1 MHRILLVGCL
11 NLTLLSTTSFAQEFL
26 DRDSLW
32 TELRKSEVDTSKVL
46 LYIQLGQQYEN
57 NNPDS
62 ALVLYEEALHLS
74 RELNYTMGV
83 IKYYTNATY
92 VYNVLGRYDT
102 ALVLNLQS
110 VEIARAF
117 GNQERLAACLANV
130 GSSYLNLRNYEASI
144 DYTLQALRVY
154 ESLKMTL
161 QLSSLASNLSVIYRE
176 TSQLD
181 KSLEYGRRGVTYAR
195 GSESQYHLIMALN
208 NLALVYTEMS
218 KPDEAIVLLQESL
231 KLSKETENVWSQ
243 ITVNLNMVDAYIKLS
258 QFDNL
263 KPYLDEAL
271 HLSEVVDDQ
280 ESIVIIMKGYSI
292 YNLYT
297 GAIDQA
303 EKYGLEAL
311 RLATENKYPLHMA
324 SVLDQLSKVSLMQHD
339 FVKSN
344 RYAFMSDSIQNT
356 IFNEEIV
363 SNIQQLEAQF
373 KSNEQLA
380 QIRQLEEEAGRN
392 RIFILSLVAAFIGV
406 AAIVLLAY
414 RTYSQKKKIH
424 DRDSLLQQS
433 RIEQL
438 EKEKQ
443 LLASEAIIRGQ
454 EEERTRMAKDLHDGL
469 GGMLSGVKFSL
480 TNMKVNTMLDAD
492 ATLVFERALDMLD
505 HSIQELRRVA
515 HNMMPEVLI
524 NFGLSEAVRG
534 YCESIQQTK
543 LLTIDFNSIGMTERV
558 SKEVEIQSFR
568 IIQELL
574 NNVLRHA
581 NAQQVVVQLSKHD
594 DQLFI
599 TVEDDGVGFDVG
611 SMRDKN
617 SAGLANIRNRLN
629 LLKGTM
635 EIDSTPDKGT
645 SVEINIALK

>member
-1 MHRILLVGCL
+1 MHRLFKYILFSS
-11 NLTLLSTTSFAQEFL
+11 TLLSVGAFAQEFL
-26 DRDSLW
+26 NRDSLW
-32 TELRKSEVDTSKVL
+32 KELRMSEADTNKVL

-62 ALVLYEEALHLS
+62 ALVLYEEALQLS

-130 GSSYLNLRNYEASI
+130 GSSYLNLRNYETSI
-144 DYTLQALRVY
+144 DYILQALRVY
-154 ESLKMTL
+154 ESLKMPV
-161 QLSSLASNLSVIYRE
+161 QLSSLTSNLCIVYRE

-181 KSLEYGRRGVTYAR
+181 KSLEYGLLGVAYAR
-195 GSESQYHLIMALN
+195 ESKSDYLITVALN
-208 NLALVYTEMS
+208 NLAVVYTELN
-218 KPDEAIVLLQESL
+218 KPDEAIVLLHESL
-231 KLSKETENVWSQ
+231 RLSKVTENIWGQ
-243 ITVNLNMVDAYIKLS
+243 ITANLNMVDARIKQS
-258 QFDNL
+258 QFEEL

-271 HLSEVVDDQ
+271 HLSKSVDDQ
-280 ESIVIIMKGYSI
+280 ESIVIILKGYSI
-292 YNLYT
+292 YYLYT
-297 GAIDQA
+297 GAVDQA
-303 EKYGLEAL
+303 EKYGLESL

-324 SVLDQLSKVSLMQHD
+324 SVFDHLAKVALMDHD
-339 FVKSN
+339 FKKSN
-344 RYAFMSDSIQNT
+344 RYSFLSDSTQST
-356 IFNEEIV
+356 IFNERIA
-363 SNIQQLEAQF
+363 SNVQQLEARF
-373 KSNEQLA
+373 KSDQQLA
-380 QIRQLEEEAGRN
+380 QIRQLEDQANWN
-392 RIFILSLVAAFIGV
+392 RIFMVSLVAAFLAVIT
-406 AAIVLLAY
+406 IVVLAY
-414 RTYSQKKKIH
+414 RTYSQRKKIL
-424 DRDSLLQQS
+424 DRDNLLQQS
-433 RIEQL
+433 RIKQL

-480 TNMKVNTMLDAD
+480 TNMKVNTILDAD

-543 LLTIDFNSIGMTERV
+543 MLAIEFNSIGMTERL
-558 SKEVEIQSFR
+558 SREVEIHSFR

-574 NNVLRHA
+574 NNILRHA
-581 NAQQVVVQLSKHD
+581 NAKQVVVQLSKHD
-594 DQLFI
+594 HQFII
-599 TVEDDGVGFDVG
+599 TVEDDGKGFDVANI
-611 SMRDKN
+611 RDKN

-635 EIDSTPDKGT
+635 EIDSALDKGT
-645 SVEINIALK
+645 SIEINIALS